1 MSMIQRYEPSRDLC
15 QPRAA
20 VPLRGRRGRPAVKA
34 AELFY
39 AIREDAWS
47 RPGAVRCWCRRYRP
61 AMRKLALSRRPW
73 ERAFAAR
80 MLQVFRAAAEILEEI
95 TALFEREA
103 LEVEAAG
110 EDFGRAPEDCARGVD
125 PDGEVFEDGEVF
137 DLADLTVEQGEL
149 LSWAMA

>member
-1 MSMIQRYEPSRDLC
+1 MSILRRYEPSVDLC

-20 VPLRGRRGRPAVKA
+20 VPLLGRRGRPAVKTE
-34 AELFY
+34 ELFH

-47 RPGAVRCWCRRYRP
+47 RPGAVRSWCSKYRP

-80 MLQVFRAAAEILEEI
+80 MISIFRAAAKILDEL
-95 TALFEREA
+95 ADLSRREA

-110 EDFGRAPEDCARGVD
+110 EDFWRAPEDFACGVVD
-125 PDGEVFEDGEVF
+125 PDGEA
-137 DLADLTVEQGEL
+137 LALDELTVEQGEM
-149 LSWAMA
+149 LSWAIA